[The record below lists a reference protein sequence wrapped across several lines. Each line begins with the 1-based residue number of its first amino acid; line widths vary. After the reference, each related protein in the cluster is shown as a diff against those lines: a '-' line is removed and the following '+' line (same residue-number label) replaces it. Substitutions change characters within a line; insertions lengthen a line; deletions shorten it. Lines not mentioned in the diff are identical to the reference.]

1 MSRPAMRDC
10 LLMGLIGGAFALAGV
25 MTLGVRAHAQV
36 QAELPDFSAE
46 GWINEGT
53 FNGGGLVQIPGQP
66 YFRQDARF
74 PHVPNNVGRQPTYW
88 IADLASNPNVKQ
100 WAKDV
105 MKKDNDEV
113 IGGKIAYTARSSCDP
128 AGVPGFD
135 QFGVQP
141 LFFMQESKKITMI
154 FSGDQQVRHVY
165 LNVPH
170 SANVKPSWYGE
181 SVGHYEGDTLVID
194 TVGLKAGTHVDNFR
208 TPHTDKLHVI
218 ERWRLIEA
226 NSILEVTF
234 TVDDPDT
241 FEKPWSAKQRF
252 RRVPTPYAEEV
263 CIEGNL
269 VLHQWELHIADK
281 PDF

>member
-1 MSRPAMRDC
+1 MSLFVSKVR
-10 LLMGLIGGAFALAGV
+10 LLAGSVLVGLILTVPSVPAGAQ
-25 MTLGVRAHAQV
+25 LGDPS
-36 QAELPDFSAE
+36 PDFGGN
-46 GWINEGT
+46 GWINENT
-53 FNGGGLVQIPGQP
+53 FNGGAMVPVPGST
-66 YFRQDARF
+66 YFKQDSRY
-74 PHVPNNVGRQPTYW
+74 PHVANNTGAQPTYW

-135 QFGVQP
+135 QFGFQP
-141 LFFMQESKKITMI
+141 HYFLQEKDKITMI
-154 FSGDQQVRHVY
+154 YGGDQQVRHIY
-165 LNVPH
+165 MNVPH
-170 SANVKPSWYGE
+170 SQNVKPSWYGE
-181 SVGHYEGDTLVID
+181 SVGHYEGDTLVVD
-194 TVGLKAGTHVDNFR
+194 TIGLKAGTPVDNFR
-208 TPHTDKLHVI
+208 TPHTDKLHVT
-218 ERWRLIEA
+218 ERWRIIEG

-252 RRVPTPYAEEV
+252 RRVSTPYSEEV

-269 VLHQWELHIADK
+269 VLHQWQLHIADK
-281 PDF
+281 ADF